1 MTYVVHLARAL
12 HNLNREVPRMFFKLI
27 LENGHVGAGNSLETV
42 RYFRAE
48 NPVDM
53 FTIASRMPRVKG
65 KINGGGVKLIERVS
79 REEYERGILEN
90 RYDPYLGTRKRKSS
104 HRRKKLLYH

>member
-1 MTYVVHLARAL
+1 
-12 HNLNREVPRMFFKLI
+12 MFFKLI

-53 FTIASRMPRVKG
+53 FTIASRIPRVKG
-65 KINGGGVKLIERVS
+65 KVSGGGVKLVERIS
-79 REEYERGILEN
+79 REEYERGIQEN
-90 RYDPYLGTRKRKSS
+90 RHNPYLRTRKKKSSRKRK
-104 HRRKKLLYH
+104 KVLYH